1 MPDWTQIVP
10 DVTLLQ
16 AVLWLVAVALLIG
29 IVIKLWPFIRNAV
42 AIVDALVQL
51 PAMLKQVAALLKEF
65 AAMKDQVAS
74 IHHET
79 HKNDGSS
86 IKDAVD
92 RVEKTTERLEEGVIG
107 LHGRVDDVDRQL
119 TALAREDESLWEALD
134 RTDPPDPEE

>member
-1 MPDWTQIVP
+1 M
-10 DVTLLQ
+10 TLLQ
-16 AVLWLVAVALLIG
+16 AVLWFVAVALLIG
-29 IVIKLWPFIRNAV
+29 IVIKLWPFIKNAV

-51 PAMLKQVAALLKEF
+51 PALLKQVAA
-65 AAMKDQVAS
+65 MKDQLTS

-79 HKNDGSS
+79 HRNNGSS

-134 RTDPPDPEE
+134 RTDPEANIED